1 MAGALIVTAEIGQPD
16 LGWLDGLRRAHF
28 PPERNVL
35 QAHLTMFHALPP
47 SAEAEARSR
56 LAQLARQR
64 APAASIEGLMDLG
77 GGVAF
82 RVVSPALDA
91 IRSDLAEDFHGLLTA
106 QDAGGWRPHVTIQ
119 NKVPPKES
127 RALKAGLEAGFS
139 PRPLAI
145 HGLGL
150 HRYLGGPWE
159 KIALYAFRGIR

>member
-1 MAGALIVTAEIGQPD
+1 VAGALIVTAALGAAD
-16 LGWLDGLRRAHF
+16 LAWLDRLRRAHY
-28 PPERNVL
+28 PAERNRL
-35 QAHLTMFHALPP
+35 PAHLTMFHALPP

-56 LAQLARQR
+56 LSKAAQSRPPR
-64 APAASIEGLMDLG
+64 ATIDGLMDLG

-82 RVVSPALDA
+82 RVVSPELDA
-91 IRSDLAEDFHGLLTA
+91 IREGMARELHGLLSA

-119 NKVPPKES
+119 NKVAPKVA
-127 RALKAGLEAGFS
+127 RALLAALDQEFR

-159 KIALYAFRGIR
+159 DLAVYPLRGR